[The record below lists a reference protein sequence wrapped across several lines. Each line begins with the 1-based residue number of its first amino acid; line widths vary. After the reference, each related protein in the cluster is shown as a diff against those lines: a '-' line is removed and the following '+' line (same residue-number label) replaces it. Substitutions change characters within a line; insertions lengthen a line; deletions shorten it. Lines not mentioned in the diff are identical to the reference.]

1 MGGTDDEKSYS
12 GLFGAF
18 PYAYRSSNSRG
29 FRLYV
34 VVGGLLAAVLSLVFL
49 LALVGQIADTVGTTD
64 QTFSFVRAF
73 FIFVGLVVVAPV
85 LAPVLLVARRHRRTG
100 SDGRYDGALATTGFL
115 YLGALYLALVVSTPA
130 EGQTL
135 IDAGTSTPIAR
146 ALYALPRVAAVV
158 PPALAV
164 LLMTVVHRRRK
175 RGQKTGAE

>member
-1 MGGTDDEKSYS
+1 MGGTDEERTYS

-18 PYAYRSSNSRG
+18 PYAYRSSDSRG
-29 FRLYV
+29 FKLYV
-34 VVGGLLAAVLSLVFL
+34 VVGGVLAAVLAVVFL

-100 SDGRYDGALATTGFL
+100 SDGRYDAAIAATGFA
-115 YLGALYLALVVSTPA
+115 YLGALYLALVISTPA

-135 IDAGTSTPIAR
+135 IDAGTSAPVAR
-146 ALYALPRVAAVV
+146 VLYALPRVAAVV
-158 PPALAV
+158 PPLLAV
-164 LLMTVVHRRRK
+164 LLMALIHRRR
-175 RGQKTGAE
+175 REVGVEP